1 MDGPV
6 GVVKLVRVSLRGI
19 VIVGAHRSVVGN
31 LVGERGVV
39 VAGRGEVAERSPRRV
54 SLALGVA
61 VLLVCLLQGALF
73 GGVARAEVP
82 RLVSNGN
89 FASEGGLGVAVDQSS
104 GDVFVTGFLT
114 GNAITG
120 FNPGRSEKFD
130 VSNKLLSPPSPFAE
144 GANYG
149 AAVNPTN
156 GDLYVAS
163 LSGEIDT
170 YDPNT
175 GVLLSSFAVPSFGTS
190 FEELIENLAQ
200 LATDSAG
207 NVYVANAPGNE
218 VLEYSPTPTVVG
230 GVAVPLQTFTGSG
243 AHALSGPTGVAVDS
257 SGDVWVADDGN
268 NRIEEFGPTGA
279 FLNEFASEGVRA
291 LALDGQGDV
300 LAVVDNS
307 VDFCGAVEAPCAHLV
322 EYSASGVQLADVGAG
337 DFGVAG
343 TKSFARAFTMVAVNE
358 ASGRVYVTDGEN
370 NLVWV
375 FQPPV
380 APVLGKELA
389 VEVGT
394 GEAKL
399 GALVNPGGAEASYRF
414 EYDTREYGEGEG
426 PHGVSVPFP
435 EGSVGQGLSSRTVW
449 ASASGLAPGTTY
461 HYRVIVTNGL
471 GRVVGGDQT
480 FTTET
485 VAQASCPNEQLRGGF
500 SAGLPDCRA
509 YEVVTPSNKE
519 SAQPD
524 PVPAFYPPAEP
535 GESVETTNLAA
546 RDGNRFSFVSV
557 EVLPG
562 SQSAGLYYVASRG
575 VSGWSSQDVMP
586 LQAYNGDRCPDK
598 GLEGTGGVDAYSAD
612 LSTVVL
618 RVGSF
623 GFDCRGGIPVEVVR
637 GEPLDTENLLMR
649 DNVTGAYQLIDVTP
663 PGVTATEPVGF
674 VAASADGSR
683 VIFEELAK
691 LTPDALNNVMNMYEW
706 SEGVVRL
713 LTVLPDRTRV
723 SGASFAGI
731 SADGSDV
738 LFTVGGDLYMRVD
751 GERTVRVDQPRGGS
765 GPGGGGS
772 FVGATADGS
781 RVFFTAD
788 ASAGL
793 TSDTVAGSGTNL
805 YVYEV
810 GTGGLSDLTPVG
822 DAKAGLEGISE
833 DGAYVYFSEET
844 ALTGSQS
851 NQFGETAQDGKANLY
866 LDHDG
871 TLTFIA
877 HEGVRVGRLSPN
889 GEFFVFDGQGG
900 IDLYSASSNHI
911 SCASCNPDGEP
922 GGASLGH
929 APHSVSNTGQVF
941 FETTEALLPSDTN
954 GQMDVYEYGNGGLH
968 LISTGTSST
977 ESVLLDSSESGN
989 DVFFLTRQKLLPQ
1002 DTNEEALSIYDARV
1016 DGGFP
1021 ETAIPP
1027 ACTTADACRSAPTPQ
1042 PAIFGEPTSQTFS
1055 GIGNLTSSEAKAK
1068 AKPRA
1073 KTVRC
1078 KKGFVRKKS
1087 RCVKR
1092 SGRKAKKSAHANK
1105 RTGK

>member
-1 MDGPV
+1 
-6 GVVKLVRVSLRGI
+6 
-19 VIVGAHRSVVGN
+19 
-31 LVGERGVV
+31 VGERGVV
-39 VAGRGEVAERSPRRV
+39 VASRGDAPEGSLRRV
-54 SLALGVA
+54 SIALGVA
-61 VLLVCLLQGALF
+61 VLLACALPGALF
-73 GGVARAEVP
+73 AGVARADVP
-82 RLVSNGN
+82 GLVSSGN
-89 FASEGGLGVAVDQSS
+89 FASVGGLGVAVDNSCSLHSPSLSGEACTAFDPSS
-104 GDVFVTGFLT
+104 GDVFATGFFYSS
-114 GNAITG
+114 GTG
-120 FNPGRSEKFD
+120 FEVGSSEKFD
-130 VSNKLLSPPSPFAE
+130 ASGKLLSPPSPFAVE
-144 GANYG
+144 GINYG

-163 LSGEIDT
+163 LFGEIDT

-175 GVLLSSFAVPSFGTS
+175 GALLSSFPVPPFFAT
-190 FEELIENLAQ
+190 ELEAYGNLAQ

-207 NVYVANAPGNE
+207 NVYVPNAPGNE

-230 GVAVPLQTFTGSG
+230 GVAVPLQTFAGSG

-257 SGDVWVADDGN
+257 SGDVWVADDGH
-268 NRIEEFGPTGA
+268 NRIEEFGPSGV

-291 LALDGQGDV
+291 LALDAQGDV
-300 LAVVDNS
+300 LAVVNNS
-307 VDFCGAVEAPCAHLV
+307 ADFCGAVEAPCAHLV
-322 EYSASGVQLADVGAG
+322 EYSSTGVQLADVGAG
-337 DFGVAG
+337 DFGAVG
-343 TKSFARAFTMVAVNE
+343 RKTLPQPLTMVAVNE
-358 ASGRVYVTDGEN
+358 ASGRVYVTDGEKS
-370 NLVWV
+370 LVWV

-380 APVLGKELA
+380 APVLSKEFA

-399 GALVNPGGAEASYRF
+399 GALVNPGGAETSYRF
-414 EYDTREYGEGEG
+414 EYDTREYREGEG
-426 PHGVSVPFP
+426 SHGVSVPFP

-471 GRVVGGDQT
+471 GTVVGTDQT
-480 FTTET
+480 FTTEI

-509 YEVVTPSNKE
+509 YELVTPPNKE

-524 PVPAFYPPAEP
+524 TKTAPMRGGAD
-535 GESVETTNLAA
+535 LAA
-546 RDGNRFSFVSV
+546 RDGNRMAYVSS

-562 SQSAGLYYVASRG
+562 SQSAGLEYVATRG
-575 VSGWSSQDVMP
+575 VSGWSSQDVVP
-586 LQAYNGDRCPDK
+586 LQSYTGDRCPF
-598 GLEGTGGVDAYSAD
+598 GEPVAAYSAD
-612 LSTVVL
+612 LLNVVVG
-618 RVGSF
+618 VGSLGF
-623 GFDCRGGIPVEVVR
+623 GECRENLVEVVK
-637 GEPLDTENLLMR
+637 GEPLDTGNLLMR
-649 DNVTGAYQLIDVTP
+649 DNATGAYQLIDVTP
-663 PGVTATEPVGF
+663 PGVVPTGAGF
-674 VAASADGSR
+674 VAVSADGSH
-683 VIFEELAK
+683 VVFEEFAK
-691 LTPDALNNVMNMYEW
+691 LTPDALNNVVNMYEW

-713 LTVLPDRTRV
+713 LTVLPEGARV

-738 LFTVGGDLYMRVD
+738 LFTFGGDLYMRVN
-751 GERTVRVDQPRGGS
+751 GERTVWVDQPQGGS

-772 FVGATADGS
+772 FRGVTANGS
-781 RVFFTAD
+781 QVFFTAD

-805 YVYEV
+805 YRYDVE
-810 GTGGLSDLTPVG
+810 TGQLSDLTPVG
-822 DAKAGLEGISE
+822 DAKASLDGISE
-833 DGAYVYFSEET
+833 DGSYVYFSAET

-866 LDHDG
+866 LDRDG

-877 HEGVRVGRLSPN
+877 HEGVGIAQLSPN

-900 IDLYSASSNHI
+900 IDLYSAASNHI
-911 SCASCNPDGEP
+911 SCASCNPSGQP
-922 GGASLGH
+922 GGASLGSGEPPGLF
-929 APHSVSNTGQVF
+929 PHSVSNNGQVF

-954 GQMDVYEYGNGGLH
+954 GQMDVYEYENGGLH

-1027 ACTTADACRSAPTPQ
+1027 ACTTADSCRSAPTPQ
-1042 PAIFGEPTSQTFS
+1042 PAIFGEPASQTFS

-1068 AKPRA
+1068 AKPRS
-1073 KTVRC
+1073 KTARC
-1078 KKGFVRKKS
+1078 RKGFVRKKG

-1092 SGRKAKKSAHANK
+1092 PGRKAGKSAHANK